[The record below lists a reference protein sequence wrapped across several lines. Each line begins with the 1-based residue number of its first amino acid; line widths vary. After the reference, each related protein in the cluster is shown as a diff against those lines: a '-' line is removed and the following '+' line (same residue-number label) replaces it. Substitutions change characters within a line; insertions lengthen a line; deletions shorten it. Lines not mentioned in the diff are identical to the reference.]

1 VSIILGHRGL
11 GKGRDE
17 NTLLSLIRAIQL
29 GADGVE
35 IDARLTKDNVIVLS
49 HDPDLNRT
57 LGLDMEVKETTYREF
72 KEKGLIHEERLA
84 LLEQVYL
91 ELPDTA
97 IINVELKDPEVAE
110 FVVPLVNSFDALDR
124 TIFSSFIHDCLLTIR
139 NSDLKAKIGLLFSE
153 HDDAP
158 GFENRVMERIEK
170 IKPYSVHLPVAYL
183 NKLGRKKAAEFLNT
197 IRRSKT
203 AVALWTLNDAELFKS
218 FQNLCDIIITDH
230 AEEFSS
236 IRTD

>member
-1 VSIILGHRGL
+1 MSIILGHRGL

-57 LGLDMEVKETTYREF
+57 LGLDIEVKETTYREF
-72 KEKGLIHEERLA
+72 KEEDLIHEERLA

-91 ELPDTA
+91 ELPDNA

-124 TIFSSFIHDCLLTIR
+124 TIFSSFVHDCLLTIR
-139 NSDLKAKIGLLFSE
+139 NSDPKARIGLLFSE

-170 IKPYSVHLPVAYL
+170 IKPYSVHLPIAYL
-183 NKLGRKKAAEFLNT
+183 NKLGKKKATEFLNT
-197 IRRSKT
+197 IRKSKT
-203 AVALWTLNDAELFKS
+203 ATALWTLNDAELFKS
-218 FQNLCDIIITDH
+218 FQNLCDFIITDR

-236 IRTD
+236 IRTN